1 MAPTAGTRL
10 RFKQAKSKKHQA
22 PAAKKTPSLKN
33 RIRALDRFLKRGGLD
48 DATRAS
54 KQRELQQLQDE
65 LEKKGMTEQ
74 EKQNAEKYKKFRF
87 VERVKLMRKLKQAK
101 AAMEKATGAAEKQKH
116 SAEFEKWRQELL
128 YVFYFPKMEQYI
140 SLFPS
145 NPHDDKKLKRQSEL
159 RAAAIAR
166 YEKEQPRDAFH
177 QFCYND
183 SGKSEKHVDANDD
196 DDEDMAAAVSSHHK
210 HPASA
215 AELLLKRPSKEE
227 QKRKSKKPS
236 SKKDKDKKKRSEVV
250 LADQDDND
258 DREDGVRKNSKKAA
272 AGSDGDEVNAEEEE
286 EDDFFL

>member
-65 LEKKGMTEQ
+65 FEKKGMTEQ

-101 AAMEKATGAAEKQKH
+101 AALEKATDKAEKKKC
-116 SAEFEKWRQELL
+116 AKEFENWRQELL

-145 NPHDDKKLKRQSEL
+145 NPHDEEKLKRQSEL
-159 RAAAIAR
+159 RAAAIER
-166 YEKEQPRDAFH
+166 YEKEQPLDAFH

-183 SGKSEKHVDANDD
+183 SGKSDQIAGDANDD
-196 DDEDMAAAVSSHHK
+196 GDDGNAPASSSHHK
-210 HPASA
+210 HPATA
-215 AELLLKRPSKEE
+215 AELLLKKPSKEE

-236 SKKDKDKKKRSEVV
+236 SKKDKDKKKKSEVV
-250 LADQDDND
+250 LADQDDNVD
-258 DREDGVRKNSKKAA
+258 DDGTAGVRMGSKKT
-272 AGSDGDEVNAEEEE
+272 AGSDDDNAEDE